1 MTFGEIFSSPFL
13 LRVIGRA
20 LTVGILV
27 SLCSAVLGVSL
38 VLKRYS
44 MIGDGLSHVGFL
56 GIALASCAGVGSLY
70 SMEIS
75 IPVVILASVLI
86 LRLSQ
91 NDGRLNGDAACAVV
105 STGAVAV
112 GTLLYNLT
120 GGRAGDICSSLFGSA
135 SVVTISDKDMLISV
149 LLSAVVIGWFL
160 LCFKTIFAVTFDETF
175 AHAAG
180 IRTRLFSLTLSVL
193 TGVTI
198 VVGMKM
204 MGAIMISAIIIFP
217 SLTAMRLTGNFR
229 RTVILSAA
237 ISVACFIVGFFAAC
251 LLSLQTG
258 AAVVTVNLAVFCAVW
273 GIAWIAGKVKNRSIK
288 T

>member
-1 MTFGEIFSSPFL
+1 MSISEILSSPFL

-20 LTVGILV
+20 LTVGVLV

-91 NDGRLNGDAACAVV
+91 NNGRLNGDAACAVV

-112 GTLLYNLT
+112 GTLLYNVT

-135 SVVTISDKDMLISV
+135 SVVTISDKDMWISV

-160 LCFKTIFAVTFDETF
+160 LSFKTIFAVTFDETF

-180 IRTRLFSLTLSVL
+180 IRTNLFGLVLSVL

-204 MGAIMISAIIIFP
+204 MGAIMISAILIFP

-237 ISVACFIVGFFAAC
+237 ISVACFITGFFAAC
-251 LLSLQTG
+251 FFSLQTG
-258 AAVVTVNLAVFCAVW
+258 AAVVTVNLAVFCAVY
-273 GIAWIAGKVKNRSIK
+273 GIAWIAGKSKQKR
-288 T
+288 TA